1 MIGFLTGP
9 LKLVWAIVTLPV
21 TIVSFFFKLAMLLI
35 IVVVSFGLY
44 LLGERIGWDIVF
56 DFIKE
61 VFNV

>member
-9 LKLVWAIVTLPV
+9 LKLVWTIVTLPV